1 MILPPDIAAQIASL
15 QRELEAL
22 RAENA
27 ELRRRL
33 GLDSST
39 SSKPPSSD
47 GLGKPRAPVSLRERS
62 GRPGGGQKGH
72 KGETLRRIAEPDRIV
87 KHEACACRHCGSSLS
102 AAMAVGMERRQT
114 FDLPQRLIEVTEHQG
129 LVYACAICGG
139 ARRAA
144 FPQGLSGPAQYGER
158 IRAAAVYLNAQPLIP
173 EDRTAAARADL
184 FGAHSL
190 SPASVAPWTQRRAQA
205 FLPVA
210 ARIGARLRA
219 RACAVSTKPAFA
231 WPAGRNGCI
240 QSQPTPSRFTAFRP
254 NGAMCRKSLPA
265 AWSSMTA
272 SNPTA
277 ASTAL
282 RTRSA
287 TPTTC
292 ANSRR

>member
-1 MILPPDIAAQIASL
+1 MGLGAAIGERGLEVCDSLRGMILPPDIGAQIASL

-144 FPQGLSGPAQYGER
+144 FPQGLSGPAPYM
-158 IRAAAVYLNAQPLIP
+158 
-173 EDRTAAARADL
+173 
-184 FGAHSL
+184 
-190 SPASVAPWTQRRAQA
+190 ASASGRR
-205 FLPVA
+205 
-210 ARIGARLRA
+210 R
-219 RACAVSTKPAFA
+219 ST
-231 WPAGRNGCI
+231 
-240 QSQPTPSRFTAFRP
+240 SMPSR
-254 NGAMCRKSLPA
+254 
-265 AWSSMTA
+265 
-272 SNPTA
+272 
-277 ASTAL
+277 
-282 RTRSA
+282 
-287 TPTTC
+287 
-292 ANSRR
+292 

>member
-1 MILPPDIAAQIASL
+1 MILPPDIGAQVGAR

-102 AAMAVGMERRQT
+102 GAVAGGMGRRQT
-114 FDLPQRLIEVTEHQG
+114 FDLPQRLIGVTEHQG

-158 IRAAAVYLNAQPLIP
+158 IRAGAVYPNAPPLIP
-173 EDRTAAARADL
+173 EE
-184 FGAHSL
+184 
-190 SPASVAPWTQRRAQA
+190 P
-205 FLPVA
+205 
-210 ARIGARLRA
+210 
-219 RACAVSTKPAFA
+219 
-231 WPAGRNGCI
+231 PAGG
-240 QSQPTPSRFTAFRP
+240 
-254 NGAMCRKSLPA
+254 GA
-265 AWSSMTA
+265 
-272 SNPTA
+272 
-277 ASTAL
+277 
-282 RTRSA
+282 
-287 TPTTC
+287 
-292 ANSRR
+292 